1 MCNFA
6 TPNFGAGM
14 LKRDRVRE
22 EGEEIRG
29 VRREERKK
37 IIEKEIKT

>member
-1 MCNFA
+1 VCNFA

-29 VRREERKK
+29 VRREERRERKK
-37 IIEKEIKT
+37 RDH

>member
-1 MCNFA
+1 VCNFA

-29 VRREERKK
+29 VREMRGRDKRSEERR
-37 IIEKEIKT
+37 E